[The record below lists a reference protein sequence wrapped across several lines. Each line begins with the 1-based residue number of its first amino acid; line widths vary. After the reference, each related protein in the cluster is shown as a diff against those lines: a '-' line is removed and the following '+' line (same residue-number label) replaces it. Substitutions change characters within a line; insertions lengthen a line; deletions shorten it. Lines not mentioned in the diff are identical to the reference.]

1 MMEPHER
8 RINEMTALLQEHRE
22 RVALL
27 PMQVKAH
34 SLMPASVIYQ
44 ATQNNLARAQ
54 GLTASCKT
62 YAAAV
67 EATLQRHVAEET
79 EERGAYV
86 DQEAVGNAEEEARS

>member
-1 MMEPHER
+1 MEPYER
-8 RINEMTALLQEHRE
+8 RVNEMAALLQEDRE

-34 SLMPASVIYQ
+34 SLMPAPVIYQ

-67 EATLQRHVAEET
+67 EATLQRHVAEEA
-79 EERGAYV
+79 EERGAHI
-86 DQEAVGNAEEEARS
+86 DAEEEARSPQEEH